1 MFFRRTTSYA
11 LRALLHLSS
20 IPHGSVQTSGEIAKN
35 IHLPKEYISKIL
47 QQLAKYQIVGSKKG
61 KGGGFFLAK
70 RVEEIHLIDVVVAV
84 EDNFD
89 MDVCVFGMSKCNSSC
104 NCPVH
109 ESYGKLKEDFR
120 SMLINYNIGQLS
132 EIKNDYFPFMTS

>member
-11 LRALLHLSS
+11 FRALLHMSTFS
-20 IPHGSVQTSGEIAKN
+20 KEEVQTSGEVAKS

-61 KGGGFFLAK
+61 RGGGFFLIK
-70 RVEEIHLIDVVVAV
+70 NVNQIRLIDVVVAV

-89 MDVCVFGMSKCNSSC
+89 MDICVFGMSKCNSSC
-104 NCPVH
+104 DCPVH

-132 EIKNDYFPFMTS
+132 EIKNDYFPFMPS

>member
-11 LRALLHLSS
+11 FRALLHMSAV
-20 IPHGSVQTSGEIAKN
+20 PPGTVQTSGEVAKS

-47 QQLAKYQIVGSKKG
+47 QQLVKCKIVGSKKG

-70 RVEEIHLIDVVVAV
+70 KVNEIRLIDVVVAV

-89 MDVCVFGMSKCNSSC
+89 MDICVFGMSKCNSSC

-120 SMLINYNIGQLS
+120 SMLINNNIGQLG
-132 EIKNDYFPFMTS
+132 EIKNDYFPFMPS